1 MTMQK
6 ATVSVEVDA
15 AVKEQAVK
23 FLDQMGVDLA
33 SAIDMF
39 FRQVIE
45 ERRLPFEPKVPQ
57 THAEQILYHIERLG
71 IPTITVDVNDEG
83 HILVDKDKDPEL
95 YDWAVNG

>member
-1 MTMQK
+1 MTMLK
-6 ATVSVEVDA
+6 ATVSVEIDA
-15 AVKEQAVK
+15 AVKDQAVK

-39 FRQVIE
+39 FRQIIE
-45 ERRLPFEPKVPQ
+45 ELRLPFEPKVPQ

-71 IPTITVDVNDEG
+71 IPTIELPADENG
-83 HILVDKDKDPEL
+83 HAFIDKEKHPDL